1 MSKADE
7 AENLL
12 KEGFSCAQA
21 IFAVYASEHGMDKT
35 MAMKLS
41 QVFGGSIVGI
51 RGECGVVTG
60 AYMVIG
66 LVYGSD
72 EADNGASKVKTYE
85 LVKHFNRRFKELN
98 QSTDCRDLLEG
109 RMGNQFDIC
118 KDYLRTA
125 CDILDELLV
134 EKAE

>member
-12 KEGFSCAQA
+12 KEGYSCAQA
-21 IFAVYASEHGMDKT
+21 IFAVYASEQGMDKT

-41 QVFGGSIVGI
+41 QVFGGSMVGI

-60 AYMVIG
+60 AFMVIG
-66 LVYGSD
+66 LVFGSD
-72 EADNGASKVKTYE
+72 AADDGTSKLKTYE
-85 LVKHFNRRFKELN
+85 LVKRFNRRFKEVN

-109 RMGNQFDIC
+109 RLGNQFDIC

-125 CDILDELLV
+125 CDILDDLLA